1 MLSLSK
7 LEQITELREKKLPIP
22 RDNRFTQKTA
32 IQIRIDEMNYSGH
45 AQESELSQYA
55 MSNHFKSDKHT
66 NGYNNG
72 YNNGY
77 DNGCNNGYNSRV
89 VDNTEEDEIFPNQ
102 EVVEEPVEDYYT
114 AENKNS
120 LLLFEENDTVD
131 IPSFLKVLELD
142 NEWYLYGTA
151 NPNSFY
157 KALLYQTQP
166 DIILKSNKERANFV
180 NTFKQEIAIK
190 VDDIY
195 KKNNYKQLRFNRHR
209 MTEELLGGAT
219 DITYPVIIL
228 VSDYLKVNICILDIV
243 VGRYKYIKS
252 SVETDNILFVVE
264 LSSVFLPLM
273 HTSAKNFVSSDVISK
288 VKKNFEMSQ
297 VPTCYKD
304 RQLIKLVENHKNN
317 IGDIDT
323 NTDIVNNVIV
333 ENTDNNVIDIK
344 DIVVDTKNIV
354 VDTNDIVV
362 DTDNNVIDIKDILEN
377 TKDIVVARPKVLSEV
392 VKSKVRLQLKP
403 ASIMHQLPELQE
415 MAETLGITS
424 VKVGKTKDISKTKKE
439 LFDEITAFYN

>member
-323 NTDIVNNVIV
+323 NTDIVNNVIDI
-333 ENTDNNVIDIK
+333 DNNVIDIK
-344 DIVVDTKNIV
+344 DIYIK
-354 VDTNDIVV
+354 DIVV
-362 DTDNNVIDIKDILEN
+362 DTDNNVIDIKDIIVDTN
-377 TKDIVVARPKVLSEV
+377 DIVVARPKVLSEV

>member
-317 IGDIDT
+317 IGGIDA
-323 NTDIVNNVIV
+323 DIVVDTDNNVIDI
-333 ENTDNNVIDIK
+333 DNNVIDIK
-344 DIVVDTKNIV
+344 DIDIK
-354 VDTNDIVV
+354 DIVV
-362 DTDNNVIDIKDILEN
+362 DTDNNVIDIKDIIVDTN
-377 TKDIVVARPKVLSEV
+377 DIVVARPKVLSEV

>member
-32 IQIRIDEMNYSGH
+32 IQIRIDEMNYSGR

-55 MSNHFKSDKHT
+55 MSNHFKSDKH
-66 NGYNNG
+66 NNAYNNG
-72 YNNGY
+72 YDNGY
-77 DNGCNNGYNSRV
+77 DNGCNNEYNNRV

-273 HTSAKNFVSSDVISK
+273 HTSAKNYVSSDVISK

-317 IGDIDT
+317 IGDINT
-323 NTDIVNNVIV
+323 NTDIDNNVIV

-344 DIVVDTKNIV
+344 DIVVDTKDIV
-354 VDTNDIVV
+354 IDTN
-362 DTDNNVIDIKDILEN
+362 
-377 TKDIVVARPKVLSEV
+377 DIVVARPKVLSEV

>member
-317 IGDIDT
+317 IGGIDA
-323 NTDIVNNVIV
+323 DIVVDTDNNVIDI
-333 ENTDNNVIDIK
+333 DNNVIDIK
-344 DIVVDTKNIV
+344 DIDIK
-354 VDTNDIVV
+354 DIVV
-362 DTDNNVIDIKDILEN
+362 DTDNNVIDIKDIIVDTN
-377 TKDIVVARPKVLSEV
+377 DIVVARPKILSEV